1 MSDVPVITNE
11 TILTHQPDIV
21 LHDEKEKTCLL
32 FDISIPDDA
41 KFNTKETEKLGNYK
55 ELEIEVS
62 RMWKMLAIK
71 LQKITLMSTA
81 HIICKV
87 LG

>member
-32 FDISIPDDA
+32 FDISIPDDS
-41 KFNTKETEKLGNYK
+41 KLTPK
-55 ELEIEVS
+55 
-62 RMWKMLAIK
+62 K
-71 LQKITLMSTA
+71 LKN
-81 HIICKV
+81 
-87 LG
+87 